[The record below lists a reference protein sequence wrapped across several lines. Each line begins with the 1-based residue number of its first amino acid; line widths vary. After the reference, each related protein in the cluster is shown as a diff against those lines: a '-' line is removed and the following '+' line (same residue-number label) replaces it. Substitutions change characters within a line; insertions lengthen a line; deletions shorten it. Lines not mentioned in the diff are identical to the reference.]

1 MRLTL
6 SRLALLWSLVFA
18 AGLAGCN
25 SVQPNKV
32 KTTSDE
38 KSVELLMSGRMK
50 GKALDVALKEA
61 QKHPLGSAENPV
73 RADLNIGEHAYL
85 NRLRCSDGV
94 RPTYERPTT
103 PGPGLYGSNVDTYD
117 VLCANGEPKHTVIV
131 MDGFFPGYVEKKS
144 VAGYT
149 IESP

>member
-6 SRLALLWSLVFA
+6 SSQAPLGGLLFA
-18 AGLAGCN
+18 AALTACN
-25 SVQPNKV
+25 SVEPNKV
-32 KTTSDE
+32 KTSDE
-38 KSVELLMSGRMK
+38 KSVELLMSGRMT
-50 GKALDVALKEA
+50 GQALDAALKEA

-94 RPTYERPTT
+94 RPTYERPTA
-103 PGPGLYGSNVDTYD
+103 PGPGLYGSIVDTYD

-131 MDGFFPGYVEKKS
+131 MDGFFPGYVEKKPIT
-144 VAGYT
+144 GYT
-149 IESP
+149 IETP